1 MYDDGPFLSGK
12 NEYADRRC
20 RLTVYQLSGLVKKV
34 GMEAIS
40 HKRYEQGACHEVIDD
55 SRITLVPGG
64 LPLIVDGKTV
74 GAIGVG
80 GGSKE
85 QDMEIARHVVAK
97 FESLMSE

>member
-1 MYDDGPFLSGK
+1 M
-12 NEYADRRC
+12 
-20 RLTVYQLSGLVKKV
+20 YQLAGLVKKV

-40 HKRYEQGACHEVIDD
+40 HKRYEQGPCYEVVDD

-74 GAIGVG
+74 GTIGVG